1 MEPSDLE
8 ARLARL
14 ESRVNANPAVRYSD
28 AVERSINAFAEQRTV
43 ANAHALLDEID
54 RAEPDPDEGVMS
66 GPTVTVTVTISI
78 SITITIK
85 AKDSDDPDDPETDPE
100 DDPE

>member
-14 ESRVNANPAVRYSD
+14 ESRVNANPPMRLGD
-28 AVERSINAFAEQRTV
+28 AVERSMNAFAEQRTT
-43 ANAHALLDEID
+43 ANALALLNEID
-54 RAEPDPDEGVMS
+54 KSEPNPDEGVMS
-66 GPTVTVTVTISI
+66 GPSVTVTISI
-78 SITITIK
+78 TITTITIK
-85 AKDSDDPDDPETDPE
+85 AKDADDPEDPETDPE